1 MHANHSATGRL
12 GSGATALAAVEVY
25 QKRMLEALN
34 QLLSE
39 AAKVIDHRRRE
50 WRRAMKAIGDVL
62 SEEASKPKECLA
74 TSFRLARAET
84 GGAKQAID
92 ERLDKTAA
100 VLRLEL
106 ESFDEGWTSPVPE
119 RWTNRHPAL
128 YAVLLL
134 ICGSLLGGVVAHFW
148 PAPSTPAN
156 EVTKL

>member
-39 AAKVIDHRRRE
+39 AAKVIDHRGRE

-84 GGAKQAID
+84 GGAKQAI
-92 ERLDKTAA
+92 
-100 VLRLEL
+100 
-106 ESFDEGWTSPVPE
+106 
-119 RWTNRHPAL
+119 
-128 YAVLLL
+128 
-134 ICGSLLGGVVAHFW
+134 
-148 PAPSTPAN
+148 
-156 EVTKL
+156 